1 LHTGLALHA
10 PVMCVSCIQGCH
22 CTLLSCVSLAYRSGI
37 ARSCHVC
44 LLHTGL
50 ALHAPVMCVSCIQG
64 CHCTLLSCVS
74 LAYRAG
80 IAHSCHV
87 CLLHTGLAPIGLV
100 PSWLLTPKKAC
111 SRHCSPQHGP
121 SRPPQAVAMPL
132 HQPGN
137 TKCYLIV
144 GTPNHCKTP
153 K

>member
-1 LHTGLALHA
+1 MCVSCTQSKPQLVLAALHTLLSARSCHVCLLHTRLSLHA

-22 CTLLSCVSLAYRSGI
+22 CTLLSCVSLAYRAGI

-74 LAYRAG
+74 LAYRAV

-87 CLLHTGLAPIGLV
+87 CLLHTGLALHTPVMCVSCIQG
-100 PSWLLTPKKAC
+100 WLQ
-111 SRHCSPQHGP
+111 SVSSPRGF
-121 SRPPQAVAMPL
+121 
-132 HQPGN
+132 
-137 TKCYLIV
+137 
-144 GTPNHCKTP
+144 
-153 K
+153 